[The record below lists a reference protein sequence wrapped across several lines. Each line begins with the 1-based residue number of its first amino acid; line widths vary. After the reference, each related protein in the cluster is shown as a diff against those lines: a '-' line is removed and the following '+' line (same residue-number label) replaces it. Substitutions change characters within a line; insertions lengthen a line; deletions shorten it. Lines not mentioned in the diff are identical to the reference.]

1 MKAKQKGKIMTLV
14 ESMQEVRDD
23 WMKSTV
29 DYAMKQVT
37 ICFLETQE
45 NNRTGRSFEIVLR
58 QSANGE
64 VFLGNEKVHLF
75 QLPKEQDVKEEILQ
89 KFREQLEQEGIS
101 VNIDETI
108 EITADSPALSETTV
122 EIGSVS
128 VKVSE
133 SK

>member
-1 MKAKQKGKIMTLV
+1 MKAKQEGKIMTLV
-14 ESMQEVRDD
+14 ECMQEVRDD
-23 WMKSTV
+23 WMKSAM
-29 DYAMKQVT
+29 DYALKNVR
-37 ICFLETQE
+37 ICFLEAQE
-45 NNRTGRSFEIVLR
+45 NNRTSRSFEIVLR
-58 QSANGE
+58 QNANGE
-64 VFLGNEKVHLF
+64 VFLGNEKVGLF
-75 QLPKEQDVKEEILQ
+75 QLPKEQDVKKEILR

-128 VKVSE
+128 VNLSE